1 MDDKKIERIN
11 FLARKSR
18 TEGLTDEE
26 KKEQEALRNEY
37 RQGIKANLL
46 DNLSRIEFVDGE
58 NK

>member
-18 TEGLTDEE
+18 AEGLTDEE

-46 DNLSRIEFVDGE
+46 DNLSRIEFVDGG

>member
-18 TEGLTDEE
+18 AEGLTDEE

>member
-37 RQGIKANLL
+37 RQGIRANLL

>member
-18 TEGLTDEE
+18 AEGLTDEE
-26 KKEQEALRNEY
+26 RKEQEALRNEY
-37 RQGIKANLL
+37 RQGIRANLL

>member
-18 TEGLTDEE
+18 EEGLSDEE

-37 RQGIKANLL
+37 RQGIRANLL
-46 DNLSRIEFVDGE
+46 DNLSRIEFVDE
-58 NK
+58 EKK